1 MSTVSETKT
10 TIVNT
15 KVQCI
20 SLKSD
25 RSQCIR
31 NAGENTQFCW
41 QHAKSPSK
49 FGTVLAPAPEKS
61 KSNRGRPK
69 GSTNKKNV
77 EIITDQVVGNVSV
90 APIKI
95 DPTKL
100 ENPVKL
106 SIIDSNTTKLDTG
119 IKLSIIDNNIGSV
132 KLDTP
137 IKITIPQKLEFSS
150 LNLIPEI
157 QSLPKPPNSYLNLD
171 LLKNLDWNISGDSI
185 NNSTKAGVGPFE
197 ITINVGGEDHINI
210 PKVLKFDAKEYSVAD
225 VHSEIIKFFKTAVT
239 KDDLEKL
246 NEICNEAN
254 NDELG
259 QMYTDMEELLD
270 EESGT
275 YEDIQIGINKLKSIV
290 CRDDKYVAVLCGE
303 L

>member
-10 TIVNT
+10 PIVNT

-49 FGTVLAPAPEKS
+49 FGTALAPAPEKP

-69 GSTNKKNV
+69 GSVNKKNV
-77 EIITDQVVGNVSV
+77 GIVTDQVVGNVSV

-100 ENPVKL
+100 ENPVKSSIVDSNIAL
-106 SIIDSNTTKLDTG
+106 SNASIKLNIADSNTT
-119 IKLSIIDNNIGSV
+119 LSNAP
-132 KLDTP
+132 L
-137 IKITIPQKLEFSS
+137 KITIPQKLEIHS
-150 LNLIPEI
+150 LSLIPEM
-157 QSLPKPPNSYLNLD
+157 QALPKPPNYYLNLD
-171 LLKNLDWNISGDSI
+171 LLKDLNWNISGDAV
-185 NNSTKAGVGPFE
+185 NNSTKAGIGPFE

-210 PKVLKFDAKEYSVAD
+210 PKSIKFDTKEYSVAD
-225 VHSEIIKFFKTAVT
+225 IHSEIIKFFKIAVT

-270 EESGT
+270 EESAT
-275 YEDIQIGINKLKSIV
+275 YEDIQVGINKVKSIV